1 MKQLLIRNIKL
12 RRWTLLIYGL
22 LLLFFPVYHLIDKHH
37 LVFSVI
43 SGPMGVILTI
53 ICLVDAG
60 HLFRIN
66 RRLGGSQSYLF
77 FGSLP
82 VSKKDLLNANYISCI
97 VLTLIGAL
105 IISLYGYET
114 NTIKTDSISFSTTY
128 SFIIANF
135 FSIPIAFRKSTEQ
148 KNKDVPY
155 IGYVFGIMIVLPI
168 ILSAIFILINYITRN
183 DSHIPTIYSYFLN
196 YGLLMISIICL
207 IINYVIQIKKFKN

>member
-1 MKQLLIRNIKL
+1 M
-12 RRWTLLIYGL
+12 
-22 LLLFFPVYHLIDKHH
+22 
-37 LVFSVI
+37 
-43 SGPMGVILTI
+43 
-53 ICLVDAG
+53 
-60 HLFRIN
+60 
-66 RRLGGSQSYLF
+66 
-77 FGSLP
+77 
-82 VSKKDLLNANYISCI
+82 
-97 VLTLIGAL
+97 IGAL

-207 IINYVIQIKKFKN
+207 IINYVIQIKNLKLITRGRSIMKLERITKKYGQNTVIDDVNFDFANSQIVGLIGKMV